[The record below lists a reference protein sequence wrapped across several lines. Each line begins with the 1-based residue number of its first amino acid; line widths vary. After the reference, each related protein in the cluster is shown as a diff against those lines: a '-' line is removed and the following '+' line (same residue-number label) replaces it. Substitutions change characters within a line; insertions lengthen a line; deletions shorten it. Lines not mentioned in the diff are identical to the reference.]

1 MIEVKGLTKIYGKNI
16 ALNNASFEI
25 GDGEIVGLLGP
36 NGAGKTTTMN
46 IITGYLS
53 CTSGTV
59 TVDGFDVFENPK
71 EVKKLIGYLP
81 ENPPL
86 YMEMTVWDYLSFVY
100 ELKKA
105 EQPKD
110 EHLNDILE
118 KVKITDVKNRLI
130 KNLSKG
136 YKQRI
141 GMAQALV
148 GNPKILIFDE
158 PTVGLDPRQINEI
171 RDVIKELGKTKTV
184 ILSSHILSEISSVCE
199 RIIVINKGVIAANDS
214 LSNILNVVSN
224 KNRLN
229 LLIEGNSETVLPAL
243 SEIEGIFEVA
253 VVSNSNE
260 LTRYV
265 AKTNGTLTVQRDI
278 FNKMAQL
285 NCPVLIMEKKTLS
298 LEEVFLKITE
308 KPQMNQEI
316 TEEVEENNES
326 DI

>member
-1 MIEVKGLTKIYGKNI
+1 MIEVKGLTKVYGKNI
-16 ALNNASFEI
+16 ALNNVSFEI
-25 GDGEIVGLLGP
+25 NDGEIVGLLGP

-53 CTSGTV
+53 CTSGSV
-59 TVDGFDVFENPK
+59 TVDDFDVFENPK

-100 ELKKA
+100 DLKKA
-105 EQPKD
+105 QQPKE
-110 EHLNDILE
+110 EHLNEILE
-118 KVKITDVKNRLI
+118 TVKITDVKNRLI

-148 GNPKILIFDE
+148 GDPKILIFDE

-171 RDVIKELGKTKTV
+171 RDVIKALGKTKTV

-199 RIIVINKGVIAANDS
+199 KIIVINKGEIVANDS
-214 LSNILNVVSN
+214 LSNVLNIVSN

-229 LLIEGNSETVLPAL
+229 LLIEGDKDKVLPAL
-243 SEIEGIFEVA
+243 EEIDGVAEVTVINA
-253 VVSNSNE
+253 NDQ
-260 LTRYV
+260 LGRYV
-265 AKTNGTLTVQRDI
+265 AKTNGALTVQRDI

-285 NCPVLIMEKKTLS
+285 GFPILVMEKKTLS

-308 KPQMNQEI
+308 KPKLKPEV
-316 TEEVEENNES
+316 TEEVEQNDSN
-326 DI
+326 I

>member
-53 CTSGTV
+53 CTSGSV

-86 YMEMTVWDYLSFVY
+86 YMEMTVWDYLCFVY

-105 EQPKD
+105 EQPK
-110 EHLNDILE
+110 EQHLNEILE
-118 KVKITDVKNRLI
+118 TVKITDVKNRLI

-148 GNPKILIFDE
+148 GDPKILIFDE

-171 RDVIKELGKTKTV
+171 RDVIKTLGKTKTV

-243 SEIEGIFEVA
+243 SEIEGISEVA
-253 VVSNSNE
+253 VVSSNDE
-260 LTRYV
+260 LGRYV
-265 AKTNGTLTVQRDI
+265 AKTNGTLTVQRNI

-285 NCPVLIMEKKTLS
+285 NCPVLIMEKKALS

-308 KPQMNQEI
+308 KPEVKQEAA
-316 TEEVEENNES
+316 EEVEENNES